1 MIKRIT
7 PARQAALNAG
17 ERMYVEDKACTH
29 GHRVR
34 YAATGNCVECRRRN
48 ALAAYAD
55 DETTTKSLRPGKVAA
70 LPERKPPVSQS
81 DWLRPPTLAQLMAG
95 R

>member
-1 MIKRIT
+1 MIKRMT
-7 PARQAALNAG
+7 PRRQAALDAG
-17 ERMYVEDKACTH
+17 DRMYVEDKACTH
-29 GHRVR
+29 GHLVR
-34 YAATGNCVECRRRN
+34 YTATGNCVECRRRN

-55 DETTTKSLRPGKVAA
+55 DATTTKSLPPGRA
-70 LPERKPPVSQS
+70 LPVIES